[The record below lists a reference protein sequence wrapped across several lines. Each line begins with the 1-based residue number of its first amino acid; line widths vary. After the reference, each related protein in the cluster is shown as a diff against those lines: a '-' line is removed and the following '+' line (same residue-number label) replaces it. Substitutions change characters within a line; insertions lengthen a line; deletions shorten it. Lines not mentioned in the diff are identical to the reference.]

1 MWSCITKDIRLKI
14 FGWSGSMSNWI
25 KLWLELLILDLLLPV
40 AKLSHSSHP
49 SDFHTSAFLPVF
61 WDFTYSKVF
70 WGTAWCQCLWN
81 RNVCVIT
88 ESAFRVW
95 HLHWFHVFYL
105 KRKQICHLKEYEVFQ
120 YKVLPF
126 FFFSSAV
133 GISAFQYVFCLCVGI
148 IAFCLFDWFLLL
160 LLLKHTWFRFLGYSE
175 TSSLKSRQFCYLRY
189 DWWEGFN
196 SSNTEFLSRIYLHY

>member
-25 KLWLELLILDLLLPV
+25 KLWLELLILDLLLLV

-61 WDFTYSKVF
+61 WDFIYSKVF
-70 WGTAWCQCLWN
+70 WGTAWCQRLWN

-126 FFFSSAV
+126 FFLFFSCRN
-133 GISAFQYVFCLCVGI
+133 ISFSVCV
-148 IAFCLFDWFLLL
+148 LFMCGNNSFLLIWL
-160 LLLKHTWFRFLGYSE
+160 IFAFVVIEAHM
-175 TSSLKSRQFCYLRY
+175 
-189 DWWEGFN
+189 
-196 SSNTEFLSRIYLHY
+196 I